1 MVVFAYLKLIRTPVL
16 LMIAGLQYGIRFFV
30 IEPMI
35 EISGYE
41 LAMSN
46 IEFGYLVLSTLLITA
61 GGFTIND
68 YFDAKIDRIN
78 KPKKV
83 VVDRII
89 KRRVAMALHVLL
101 SSLGIAL
108 AAYLC
113 YNLGMWRMTSVFLFA
128 VFVLWFYSTN
138 LKHQFLIGNV
148 TMAILAGSVTLIVGL
163 FEIPLLNGMYP
174 ESVENYGFSIFNV
187 PAYWIIGYS
196 LLIGLFALTREITK
210 DIIDIRGDK
219 LHGCNTLPISLGVA
233 NTKSIIIALYLAI
246 LAGLTWTYL
255 KFIDVHSWQLGV
267 IFFLILISTAIQPVL
282 IYRARIKNDFYNS
295 SRINSLSIT
304 LILISMYFLRLSILS
319 YFADGAY

>member
-113 YNLGMWRMTSVFLFA
+113 YNLGMWRMTSVFLYRR
-128 VFVLWFYSTN
+128 LWFLLRSLQFSWARCTL
-138 LKHQFLIGNV
+138 LK
-148 TMAILAGSVTLIVGL
+148 
-163 FEIPLLNGMYP
+163 
-174 ESVENYGFSIFNV
+174 
-187 PAYWIIGYS
+187 
-196 LLIGLFALTREITK
+196 
-210 DIIDIRGDK
+210 
-219 LHGCNTLPISLGVA
+219 
-233 NTKSIIIALYLAI
+233 
-246 LAGLTWTYL
+246 
-255 KFIDVHSWQLGV
+255 
-267 IFFLILISTAIQPVL
+267 
-282 IYRARIKNDFYNS
+282 
-295 SRINSLSIT
+295 IT
-304 LILISMYFLRLSILS
+304 LLTYDYYLWFFM
-319 YFADGAY
+319 